1 MSAEMIRALEQ
12 AWKARLSSGQL
23 ERIHESAL
31 RLFYGPGEV
40 HPRDPLASWAI
51 DGYGGYLWITEWEG
65 ESTPASVEEIREASR
80 GFYSGVGYR
89 GAVVLRRPRQGI
101 PEMPQLLWGETPPS
115 RFTVLER
122 FGEHSMSFEI
132 QLLEGRHPGL
142 FLDHAPLRRW
152 LSCSGKLSGKK
163 VLNTFAYTGSLSVAS
178 WMGGASEVV
187 TLDLSRPT
195 TQWAERNGRMNGIPV
210 EKSRYIYGDFFEEV
224 PRFARR
230 GDSYDVVISD
240 PPSFS
245 RGKKRTFSTQKDLVD
260 LHELLLSVL
269 KPGGILVTSINS
281 ANVPWE
287 KYERDVQQAA
297 RKLGR
302 KLKLLARIEQPESF
316 PSHPANPKSR
326 YLKGFI
332 FEA

>member
-1 MSAEMIRALEQ
+1 MSAAMIRTFEQ
-12 AWKARLSSGQL
+12 AWNTRRQAGHL
-23 ERIHESAL
+23 EKIHDSAL
-31 RLFYGPGEV
+31 RLYCGPGEV
-40 HPRDPLASWAI
+40 HPREPLASWAV
-51 DGYGGYLWITEWEG
+51 DGYGKYLWVTEWEE
-65 ESTPASVEEIREASR
+65 ESAPATVEEIRDATQ
-80 GFYSGVGYR
+80 GFYSREGYL
-89 GAVVLRRPRQGI
+89 GAVVLRRLRQGI
-101 PEMPQLLWGETPPS
+101 PEMPQLLWGEAPPAS
-115 RFTVLER
+115 FNVVER
-122 FGEHSMSFEI
+122 ADGHEMKFEI

-152 LSCSGKLSGKK
+152 LACSGKVTGKK

-195 TQWAERNGRMNGIPV
+195 TQWAERNGRMNGIPPD
-210 EKSRYIYGDFFEEV
+210 KSRYIYGDFFEDV
-224 PRFARR
+224 PRFVKRS
-230 GDSYDVVISD
+230 DFFDVVISD

-269 KPGGILVTSINS
+269 RPGGILVTSINS
-281 ANVPWE
+281 ANVAWE

-302 KLKLLARIEQPESF
+302 KLKLLGRIEQPDTF

-332 FEA
+332 FES